1 MSAAPT
7 TVAQL
12 NIKVGNDLV
21 NLYADNVF
29 ELGEL
34 IDALIESGF
43 AQKYHDLHST
53 LTAVNAV
60 AVTQHAPAALA
71 AVPTQQVAA
80 PPVSTVPMAGAGPIC
95 EHGRPAK
102 KIASG
107 ISKASGKPYGAF
119 YACNEERGQQC
130 NFRATA

>member
-60 AVTQHAPAALA
+60 AVTQHAPVALA
-71 AVPTQQVAA
+71 AVPAQAA
-80 PPVSTVPMAGAGPIC
+80 PPTSTVPMAGAGPIC
-95 EHGRPAK
+95 EHGKPAK
-102 KIASG
+102 KIAAG